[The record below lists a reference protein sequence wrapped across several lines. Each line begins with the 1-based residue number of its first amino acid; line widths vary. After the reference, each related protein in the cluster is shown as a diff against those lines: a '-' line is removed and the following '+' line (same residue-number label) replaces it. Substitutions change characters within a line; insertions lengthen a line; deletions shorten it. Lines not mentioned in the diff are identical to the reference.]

1 MKRNELIRKVAERL
15 KKIRQVHRYD
25 ANTMAAKLGV
35 TTNTYRRNENSN
47 SLPDAYSLYYLG
59 KTLNISM
66 DWLISERGPMYFT
79 ETKPGK
85 EEELNVEKK
94 ETPSPYTLPPVLQ
107 NLEDDL
113 KDLFDTMQQS
123 PQLRYEILA
132 HFHKYKKE
140 QKI

>member
-1 MKRNELIRKVAERL
+1 MKRKELIGKVAERL
-15 KKIRQVHRYD
+15 KKIKQVHRYD

-47 SLPDAYSLYYLG
+47 SMPDAYSLYYLS
-59 KTLNISM
+59 KTLNISL

-79 ETKPGK
+79 EIKPGK

-94 ETPSPYTLPPVLQ
+94 GSPNPYTLPPVLQ

-113 KDLFDTMQQS
+113 RELFDTMQQS

-140 QKI
+140 QKT